1 MIVFGPKSKLEPQKK
16 EYLDYETIAKKY
28 VVNRASEE
36 VMKLFEFHFDV
47 TDNDKLVDKTAGF
60 KFLYEMK
67 YLKDNAEL
75 HFGPGYPGSFI
86 DRRKA
91 IQIPEGKE
99 VLVEGRSQTVL
110 IAGVLDKEKTG
121 YHFVY
126 FFRDTVAAIVRY
138 DVKEDKCHLITGKDL
153 KESYTV
159 DELFP
164 RGHTYM
170 TEMIYQT
177 LYFDKREN
185 RLLVLNFAPSR
196 VEGCAG
202 IYEHSVY
209 TINLSGDVKASP
221 APYYGENYRY
231 LCALYTNNEN
241 YRLNIDLAGYLR
253 FTHRSTMGQFKEDW
267 GRNGKFDCD
276 VMMMDDDPC

>member
-1 MIVFGPKSKLEPQKK
+1 MTIFGPKSKLEPQKK

-28 VVNRASEE
+28 VVNRATDE
-36 VMKLFEFHFDV
+36 VSKLYEFNFD
-47 TDNDKLVDKTAGF
+47 TDDNDRLVEKVAGF

-86 DRRKA
+86 DKRKS
-91 IQIPEGKE
+91 IEIPEGKE
-99 VLVEGRSQTVL
+99 VLVDGRSQTALV
-110 IAGVLDKEKTG
+110 IGALDKEKTG

-126 FFRDTVAAIVRY
+126 FYRDTVAAIIRY
-138 DVKEDKCHLITGKDL
+138 DVKEDKYWLIVGKAL
-153 KESYTV
+153 KESYTM

-164 RGHTYM
+164 CGHTYTM
-170 TEMIYQT
+170 EMVYQT

-185 RLLVLNFAPSR
+185 RLLLLNFAPTR
-196 VEGCAG
+196 VERCAG
-202 IYEHSVY
+202 IYEHGVY
-209 TINLSGDVKASP
+209 TINIGSDVKASP

-231 LCALYTNNEN
+231 LCALYTNNEH

-253 FTHRSTMGQFKEDW
+253 FAHRSTMIQFKEDW
-267 GRNGKFDCD
+267 SRNGAFDNGPE
-276 VMMMDDDPC
+276 MTEYDPC

>member
-1 MIVFGPKSKLEPQKK
+1 MTIFGPKSELKPEKK

-36 VMKLFEFHFDV
+36 VSKLYEFNFD
-47 TDNDKLVDKTAGF
+47 TDDNDKLVEKVAGF

-86 DRRKA
+86 DKRKS
-91 IQIPEGKE
+91 IKIPEGKE
-99 VLVEGRSQTVL
+99 VLVEGRSQTAL
-110 IAGVLDKEKTG
+110 IAGALDKEKTG

-126 FFRDTVAAIVRY
+126 FFRDTIAAIVRY
-138 DVKEDKCHLITGKDL
+138 DVKEDKCHLIIGKDL

-164 RGHTYM
+164 CGHTYM

-185 RLLVLNFAPSR
+185 RLLVLNFAPTR

-209 TINLSGDVKASP
+209 TININGDVEASP
-221 APYYGENYRY
+221 TPYYGENYRY
-231 LCALYTNNEN
+231 LCALYTNNEH
-241 YRLNIDLAGYLR
+241 YRLNIDLADYLR
-253 FTHRSTMGQFKEDW
+253 FTHKSTMMQFKEDW
-267 GRNGKFDCD
+267 SRNGDFYRGPG
-276 VMMMDDDPC
+276 MMECDPC